1 MGTRV
6 WTGLVFLLLAVLGA
20 KIAVAADLSLV
31 PSINARTEFTSNLNN
46 DFKNPISDFIFT
58 LSPAAEFN
66 YTTEIS
72 QIQGRLGLTGLHY
85 LKESSADH
93 IDQSY
98 QISGKYRVAP
108 RWNLSLSSAYIV
120 DSSLQE
126 ELTTSGL
133 IMSRTPRQSFQVGPG
148 VTYNLTERLAAT
160 LNYNFN
166 KVNYQDP
173 QFRNY
178 ASQQV
183 GLTLNYPLKNE
194 KTVLV
199 GNFLVRETTYPGTD
213 KYRSLGTYLGA
224 THKFSENWDLNLMA
238 GVNTSFMDFQT
249 QVVQTRQSFS
259 IVPTQT
265 RFKETNISP
274 YINVSTTRR
283 WTNLSLTAGLSRDES
298 PSAYGSISE
307 LYRAY
312 GGANYQFSE
321 RLSGSLTG
329 EYSLSNQSSQQ
340 NNLQNDYFSISPQVN
355 YRVTEKL
362 TASPGYRFGLRD
374 DITNSRSASVQVV
387 WLMLTYSYPIHYQ
400 R

>member
-1 MGTRV
+1 MGTRIWGV
-6 WTGLVFLLLAVLGA
+6 VALLLGMLGASTGL
-20 KIAVAADLSLV
+20 AADLSLV
-31 PSINARTEFTSNLNN
+31 PSVNVRTEFTSNLNN
-46 DFKNPISDFIFT
+46 DFKNPISDCIST
-58 LSPAAEFN
+58 LAYATEYN
-66 YTTEIS
+66 YTTETS
-72 QIQGRLGLTGLHY
+72 QLQGILGLKGMHY
-85 LKESSADH
+85 FRESSADH
-93 IDQSY
+93 IDQNY
-98 QISGKYRVAP
+98 QINAQYRPAP
-108 RWNLSLSSAYIV
+108 RWNLSLRSAFIT

-126 ELTTSGL
+126 ELSTSGL
-133 IMSRTPRQSFQVGPG
+133 IMTRTPRQSIQMGPA

-160 LNYNFN
+160 VNYNFN
-166 KVNYQDP
+166 QVNYQDP

-199 GNFLVRETTYPGTD
+199 SNFLVRETTYPGTD
-213 KYRSLGTYLGA
+213 KYRSFGTSLGA
-224 THKFSENWDLNLMA
+224 THRFRENWDLNLMV
-238 GVNTSFMDFQT
+238 GVNISFMDFQT
-249 QVVQTRQSFS
+249 QVVQTSQSFLT
-259 IVPTQT
+259 IPTQT
-265 RFKETNISP
+265 RFKETKLSP
-274 YINVSTTRR
+274 SINVSTTRR

-329 EYSLSNQSSQQ
+329 GCYLSNQASQQ
-340 NNLQNDYFSISPQVN
+340 NNLGNGYFDISPQLN
-355 YRVTEKL
+355 WRITEKL
-362 TASPGYRFGLRD
+362 TASPGYRFSLRN
-374 DITNSRSASVQVV
+374 DITNDRSATTQVV